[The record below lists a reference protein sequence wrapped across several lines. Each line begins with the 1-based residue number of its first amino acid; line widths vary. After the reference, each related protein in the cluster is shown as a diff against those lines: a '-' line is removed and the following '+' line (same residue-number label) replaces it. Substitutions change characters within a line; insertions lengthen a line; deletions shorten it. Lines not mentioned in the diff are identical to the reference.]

1 MEVILIRKIKG
12 GIFGMKS
19 NTKLPKDVIKF
30 LNQLKEINKPMYDE
44 LLNDY
49 KAAYEI
55 WKSKNL
61 QK

>member
-1 MEVILIRKIKG
+1 MEQLLIKRVKG
-12 GIFGMKS
+12 GIFGMKN
-19 NTKLPKDVIKF
+19 NTKEPKDVIKF

-55 WKSKNL
+55 WKKQN
-61 QK
+61 